1 MYKVFFNERF
11 IFLTNN
17 VKLVEIYNGS
27 IVVEINEKSDLRF
40 EIEKF
45 RTHNSIK
52 VLIFVSNDKEKL
64 FVDFKSQFQFVE
76 AAGGVVYNSKNKVLL
91 IKRNGLWDLPKGK
104 VEIGETYPEAAL
116 REVTEECG
124 ITNQTIDKKLEAT
137 YHTFVMNNVNYLKKT
152 YWFTMNYLGNETPKP
167 QREEGLTKVEWIEKT
182 KTKYYFKNMFASIID
197 VLKSE
202 INSISN

>member
-1 MYKVFFNERF
+1 LK
-11 IFLTNN
+11 
-17 VKLVEIYNGS
+17 
-27 IVVEINEKSDLRF
+27 F

-45 RTHNSIK
+45 RKNNSIK
-52 VLIFVSNDKEKL
+52 VIVFRSSDVEKL
-64 FVDFKSQFQFVE
+64 FSDFKSNFQYVE
-76 AAGGVVYNSKNKVLL
+76 AAGGIVYNSKNKVLL

-104 VEIGETYPEAAL
+104 VEQGETYTEAAL

-124 ITNQTIDKKLEAT
+124 ITNQTIDKELEAT

-152 YWFTMNYLGNETPKP
+152 HWFTMKYSGNETPKP
-167 QREEGLTKVEWIEKT
+167 QLEEGLTKVEWIEKS

-202 INSISN
+202 INSIIN